1 VDPGFRI
8 TVPTKIIIDRES
20 GVVYS
25 TLSGKLGTADLV
37 RHIAAI
43 REHPDFDPFFNELI
57 DATEVTSL
65 DIPSA
70 DIQAFA
76 MQDSPFDRS
85 AKRLFVA
92 SEDLIFGL
100 ARMFQTFGGDRRPNF
115 SVVRTLA
122 EARKRLG
129 LNDVAKVQ

>member
-1 VDPGFRI
+1 M
-8 TVPTKIIIDRES
+8 PTKIIIDRES

-25 TLSGKLGTADLV
+25 TLSGKIGTPELI
-37 RHIAAI
+37 RHIAAL

-57 DATEVTSL
+57 DTTEVTSL
-65 DIPSA
+65 DIASA
-70 DIQAFA
+70 EIQAFA
-76 MQDSPFDRS
+76 MQDSPFEPS
-85 AKRLFVA
+85 AKRVFVA

-115 SVVRTLA
+115 AVVRTLA

-129 LNDVAKVQ
+129 LNDVSGVR

>member
-1 VDPGFRI
+1 
-8 TVPTKIIIDRES
+8 VPTKIIIDRKS
-20 GVVYS
+20 WVVYS
-25 TLSGKLGTADLV
+25 TLSGKIGTPDLI

-65 DIPSA
+65 DVSSE

-76 MQDSPFDRS
+76 MQASPFDPS
-85 AKRLFVA
+85 AKRVFVA

-100 ARMFQTFGGDRRPNF
+100 ARMFQTFGGDIRPNF

-129 LNDVAKVQ
+129 LNDVSRVQ

>member
-1 VDPGFRI
+1 M
-8 TVPTKIIIDRES
+8 PTKIIIDRKS

-25 TLSGKLGTADLV
+25 TLSGKIGTPDLV

-43 REHPDFDPFFNELI
+43 REHPDFDPSSNELI

-65 DIPSA
+65 DISSA

-76 MQDSPFDRS
+76 MQDSPFDAS
-85 AKRLFVA
+85 AKRVLVA
-92 SEDLIFGL
+92 SDDLIFGL

-115 SVVRTLA
+115 IVVRTLA

-129 LNDVAKVQ
+129 SMTSLESGKFPARRC